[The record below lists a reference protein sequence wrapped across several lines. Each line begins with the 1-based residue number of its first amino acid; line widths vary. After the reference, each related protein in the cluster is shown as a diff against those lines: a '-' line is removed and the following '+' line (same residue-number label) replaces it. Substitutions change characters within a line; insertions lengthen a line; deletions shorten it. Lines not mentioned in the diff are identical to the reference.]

1 MTISPSSVALGTNF
15 KAGQAPSAAE
25 TKRIVL
31 EEIRAKWGKFSED
44 DLSSLKNK
52 HDLVAQRASKYGLEK
67 SLAKR
72 DVDALMNGR
81 QF

>member
-1 MTISPSSVALGTNF
+1 MTISPSNPSLETNF
-15 KAGQAPSAAE
+15 KAGQAQSTSEIRQAVI
-25 TKRIVL
+25 K
-31 EEIRAKWGKFSED
+31 EIRAKWGKFSED
-44 DLSSLKNK
+44 DLSSLNNLD
-52 HDLVAQRASKYGLEK
+52 DLVSQRAAKYGLEK

>member
-1 MTISPSSVALGTNF
+1 MVT
-15 KAGQAPSAAE
+15 
-25 TKRIVL
+25 
-31 EEIRAKWGKFSED
+31 
-44 DLSSLKNK
+44 
-52 HDLVAQRASKYGLEK
+52 QRAAKYGLEK

>member
-1 MTISPSSVALGTNF
+1 MTYLLF
-15 KAGQAPSAAE
+15 KD
-25 TKRIVL
+25 K
-31 EEIRAKWGKFSED
+31 D
-44 DLSSLKNK
+44 DL
-52 HDLVAQRASKYGLEK
+52 VIQRAAKYGLEK